1 MTRSALPVACLLAL
15 IASGAAVADSP
26 SKLLRF
32 PDIHGEHIVFVHAGD
47 LFIVNAAGGTAQR
60 LTSHPGSELY
70 PKFSPDGTRIA
81 FSAEYNGT
89 RQVFVMPSGGGEPKQ
104 LTWYNDVGPM
114 PPRGGTDYRVLD
126 WTPDGK
132 HVVVRMN
139 RLGFD
144 ERGGRPYLVPADGG
158 LETPLA
164 VPETGGG
171 MLSPDGSKFVYT
183 PIDRD
188 FRSWKRY
195 RGGRAQDV
203 WVYDLVGNSSLQLT
217 ADRATN
223 HQPMWVGDT
232 VYFVSDRN
240 DTKLNLYA
248 IAPTGGEPRK
258 LTQFTDFD
266 VLWPSAGRDRI
277 VFEKGGS
284 IWRFDPAS
292 QQAAEVSIRVIDDAP
307 DAQPRFVKAGQFIE
321 SFAIAPGGERAV
333 FGARG
338 EVFTVPAKHGE
349 ARQLTHTPDYRE
361 HSVSW
366 SPDGK
371 SIAYLSDQSGEYEIW
386 LRAQDGSGEPRRLT
400 SDGDIWRF
408 RPVWSPDS
416 KKLAFADKKQRL
428 RVLDIASGRITDADI
443 GSHNDLTEYVFSP
456 DSRWIAYTKVNHST
470 NSSIWLYSLDSSRSH
485 QVTPDET
492 SEFNPTFDPQG
503 RYLYFLSNRD
513 YNLAFS
519 AYEFNFLYR
528 DATRIYAATLA
539 ADGPALMLPRSD
551 EVATAAGAPAASD
564 KSGDSKKDGKAA
576 APAPLRI
583 DIDGFNQRVL
593 ALPAPSGNYQG
604 LSANADGVFFV
615 SGAAGPGGG
624 GGAELRFIGLEP
636 DSKVQKV
643 ADVSGGYD
651 LSADGKKLL
660 LRRGGDFA
668 IVDAKPDA
676 KFDDGKLGMDRAE
689 LRIEP
694 RREWQQMYVD
704 GWRILRDWFYDP
716 NMHGQDWPAIRAQY
730 EPLVRHVSTRADLD
744 YIFQELVGEMNSGHI
759 YVQSG
764 DQRSVERKQGGLLGA
779 ELSQHGSGYVRIE
792 RIFPGENW
800 EPRTRSPLTMPGVN
814 VKAGEYILAID
825 GVSVR
830 GVDNIYRL
838 LENKANR
845 VVTLRVNGQPQEA
858 GSREV
863 KVTTIAAET
872 ELRYLDW
879 VQTRRQLVDELSGG
893 RIGYIHVPNTA
904 VEGSRELN
912 KGMAAYAYKD
922 ALIIDDRYNG
932 GGFIPDRLIEL
943 LSRQPL
949 NYWKQRGLEV
959 NATPGLHHKGPKAML
974 INGLSSSGGDALPY
988 YFRKLGLGKLIGTR
1002 TWGGLIGISGNPSL
1016 ADGGSVIAA
1025 TFSFMDTDS
1034 QWAVE
1039 DIGVV
1044 PDIEVIDR
1052 PELLHAGRDP
1062 SIERAVQELLAELE
1076 RNPPRPMK
1084 APSAPT
1090 QFPKVAH

>member
-1 MTRSALPVACLLAL
+1 MPRSAFPVACLLAL
-15 IASGAAVADSP
+15 LASGGAVADSP

-70 PKFSPDGTRIA
+70 PKFSPDGSRIA

-171 MLSPDGSKFVYT
+171 MLSPDGSQFVYT

-203 WVYDLVGNSSLQLT
+203 WIYNLTANTSLQLT

-232 VYFVSDRN
+232 VYFVSDRD

-248 IAPTGGEPRK
+248 IAPTGGEPTK
-258 LTQFTDFD
+258 LTTFTDFD
-266 VLWPSAGRDRI
+266 ILWPSAGRDAI

-292 QQAAEVSIRVIDDAP
+292 RQAAEVSIRVVDDAP
-307 DAQPRFVKAGQFIE
+307 DTQPRFVKAGQFIE
-321 SFAIAPGGERAV
+321 SFDISPGGERAV

-338 EVFTVPAKHGE
+338 EIFTVPAKHGE

-371 SIAYLSDQSGEYEIW
+371 WIAYLSDQTGEYEIW

-400 SDGDIWRF
+400 TDGDIWRF
-408 RPVWSPDS
+408 RPAWSPDS
-416 KKLAFADKKQRL
+416 GKLAFGDKKQRL
-428 RVLDIASGRITDADI
+428 RVLDIASGRITDADT

-456 DSRWIAYTKVNHST
+456 DSRWIAYTKVNRSS
-470 NSSIWLYSLDSSRSH
+470 NSSIWLYSLDSGRAS

-492 SEFNPTFDPQG
+492 SEFSPAFDPKG

-539 ADGPALMLPRSD
+539 ADGPALMLPKSD
-551 EVATAAGAPAASD
+551 EVVVGGSKADTD
-564 KSGDSKKDGKAA
+564 KPGDGKSAA
-576 APAPLRI
+576 TPPLRI

-593 ALPAPSGNYQG
+593 ALAAPSGTYQG
-604 LSANADGVFFV
+604 LSANDEGVFYV
-615 SGAAGPGGG
+615 AGGG
-624 GGAELRFIGLEP
+624 GPGAGPAELRFIGLEA
-636 DSKVQKV
+636 DSKPQKV
-643 ADVSGGYD
+643 ADFGGGYG

-676 KFDDGKLGMDRAE
+676 KFDDGKLAMDRVE

-694 RREWQQMYVD
+694 KREWQQMYVD

-716 NMHGQDWPAIRAQY
+716 NMHGQDWAAIRAQY
-730 EPLVRHVSTRADLD
+730 EPLVRQVSTRADLD

-764 DQRSVERKQGGLLGA
+764 DQSSVERKQGGLLGA
-779 ELSQHGSGYVRIE
+779 ELSQHSSGYVRID

-845 VVTLRVNGQPQEA
+845 VVTLRINGQPQESGA
-858 GSREV
+858 REV
-863 KVTTIAAET
+863 KVTTITAET

-879 VQTRRQLVDELSGG
+879 VQSRRKMVDELSGG

-912 KGMAAYAYKD
+912 KGMAAYAHKD

-949 NYWKQRGLEV
+949 NYWKQRGLEL
-959 NATPGLHHKGPKAML
+959 NATPALHHRGPKAML

-1025 TFSFMDTDS
+1025 TFSFMDTDG

-1062 SIERAVQELLAELE
+1062 SVERAVQELLAELA
-1076 RNPPRPMK
+1076 RNPPRVMQ
-1084 APSAPT
+1084 APAAPT
-1090 QFPKVAH
+1090 KFPKVGR